1 MLGVYDLKVD
11 LDLTRPKNKMTF
23 FQLSVNVTRDINGPA
38 RIVLYLPQLTHDSK
52 HYSEVAGP
60 YYDIHQGGPSTQTW
74 REYDKTLTIYR
85 EGGWPYD
92 NGSIA
97 FQVADIE
104 SFTMNSMGVPYCD
117 NTPCDNNIRMWIE
130 GHDNSGSI
138 TTPLEITNI
147 PKVPMIQRSSMR
159 FSPSIFSANATLTVT
174 LQLNMPAK
182 PGDEFLFNLPGVDG
196 LYVANNRNYTIV
208 GDCGS
213 ISPDRFLYNNDS
225 VLRLTVA
232 NTTDQCRGV
241 NGSQN
246 GLTYFNWT
254 VPAEAGLTAP
264 QIVNQINTELY
275 QINWKQTLRYNSS
288 MYMDTGFVPVADAP
302 LAGFTSSGISFTS
315 PYGGYA
321 SDMVLKILTA
331 DTLEVEDVITV
342 YLPYINVTAGSTFTL
357 TDSWGNIWHA
367 TWMEG
372 VYTEA
377 GATWSNNHHELALT
391 VPQRMR
397 PTALAFTVPVNL
409 PVEGIEGGAPDMYAY
424 DVGGNSTF
432 TIGLTRGADSLQPQ
446 YIQYVQPVGS
456 IYSVQINAIAEE
468 RTKPGGNDYNETA
481 ANNIGRKRV
490 TFTLTLVTSGAL
502 NVGDEITI
510 DMLAY
515 DFNFDAALHVSTGTA
530 SFSARANAAERQIVI
545 TVTRAQ
551 SRETM
556 RSGVSLTIDPSD
568 SVQVPLHFCDANGS
582 DCPLTLSI
590 ASSSCPVANFTTYAV
605 NDYYTLFTK
614 IHLHTA
620 GGVPT
625 LFPTS
630 QPTGQPTSSPSSQ
643 PSGSPTMVPS
653 GQPTSAPTSP
663 TGQPTSRPSA
673 QPSVQPTAVPSSQPS
688 GQPTGEPSGQPTRQP
703 TGSPTSSPTTALA
716 TSVRLNIEQ
725 DLEGISAAD
734 FDDADAD
741 AFIDGVVEA
750 SSNTLNINSGD
761 VTIDNVL
768 DVYNRRKLVHRGGRG
783 ARALSTASTCRVLYS
798 INYIAEM
805 MCGDAVNQTICSL
818 SGEKIDEWVRTVV
831 TSESFKQNFTT
842 AIATRHPSTNLVN
855 AVMSNA
861 STPIA
866 YTQTGFKSAWP
877 TGAPTGQPTTM
888 PSGQPTRQPSSQP
901 SMQPTAQPSG
911 EPTSQPTSVPSS
923 QPSSIPSGTPTGQ
936 PSSGPSAEPSAQPSS
951 QPTCQPTSE
960 PTNPTGQPS
969 CQPSSTPTG
978 QPSCQPSST
987 CQPTSQPTSTPTGQP
1002 SCQPT
1007 STPTGQPS
1015 CQPTSTYYTYG
1026 TAIMPAY

>member
-1 MLGVYDLKVD
+1 MRNESGGGLHTPRYGHLENSLDMRFSINSASQGYISGATFDKVSGVGVKHASISLSSEAPRSNTSVSINFTLTEDLVADDSFNSTATIVVHLPDFGKAYDDLRYLVLTNDLTVTGDFADHFTAYWSDSEALWPYTDSIILNATTTLEAGVQYTVTIADESQLDEGNTLFTSRFGLGAEHPLGPPQIWVTSSSGWTQTYTNLPIGTYPSVLGVYDLKVD

-741 AFIDGVVEA
+741 AF
-750 SSNTLNINSGD
+750 
-761 VTIDNVL
+761 
-768 DVYNRRKLVHRGGRG
+768 Y
-783 ARALSTASTCRVLYS
+783 
-798 INYIAEM
+798 
-805 MCGDAVNQTICSL
+805 
-818 SGEKIDEWVRTVV
+818 
-831 TSESFKQNFTT
+831 
-842 AIATRHPSTNLVN
+842 
-855 AVMSNA
+855 
-861 STPIA
+861 
-866 YTQTGFKSAWP
+866 
-877 TGAPTGQPTTM
+877 
-888 PSGQPTRQPSSQP
+888 
-901 SMQPTAQPSG
+901 
-911 EPTSQPTSVPSS
+911 
-923 QPSSIPSGTPTGQ
+923 
-936 PSSGPSAEPSAQPSS
+936 
-951 QPTCQPTSE
+951 
-960 PTNPTGQPS
+960 
-969 CQPSSTPTG
+969 
-978 QPSCQPSST
+978 
-987 CQPTSQPTSTPTGQP
+987 
-1002 SCQPT
+1002 
-1007 STPTGQPS
+1007 
-1015 CQPTSTYYTYG
+1015 
-1026 TAIMPAY
+1026 